1 MIRLVRYGLPALIAL
16 AGVGFIVLGAG
27 AVGVA
32 FGIVLIGIATLVL
45 LVDVFARV
53 TIDSQDD
60 REEEER
66 ARRTYSRTGRWP
78 PGGHSHRTR

>member
-16 AGVGFIVLGAG
+16 AGLGFIALGAG
-27 AVGVA
+27 AIGVT

-45 LVDVFARV
+45 LVDVFARF

-78 PGGHSHRTR
+78 PGGHSPHTH